1 MLELW
6 TVYEREGKEIG
17 KVQSAKDYWVDWVS
31 HSGNWISRGARVRT
45 RMACKERC
53 RSLDG

>member
-6 TVYEREGKEIG
+6 TVYEREGKEVG